1 MTDLHVVRDDVTD
14 TEHEPPVAGVAP
26 VDIVDDMNPVDHVGG
41 QTEKPA
47 EPLTLTVGVL
57 AERGAGEK
65 RVALVPEVARTLVG
79 KGFAVILE
87 SGAGEPAWFSDADF
101 SAVGVRIAS
110 AAEVLNACDVLVAV
124 NLPSAETLVELRS
137 GQVLIGLLGGLS
149 DRARLAELDARGVHV
164 LSLDLLPRQ
173 LSRAQTMD
181 ALTSQSSIAGYR
193 AALVAAEAYDEY
205 LPMMITAAGT
215 AKPATLLVLGT
226 GVAGLQAIGTA
237 RRLGAQVTGYD
248 VRPEAREE
256 VASLGAT
263 FLTTSVSAGASEGG
277 YARGLTPEETAV
289 QQAELASKIAAFS
302 IVITTAQVPG
312 RVPPVLVTEQM
323 LARMAP
329 GSVVLDMAASEL
341 GGNVAGSRPGER
353 VVTER
358 GVRIIGA
365 GQLASSMPTGASKAY
380 ARNVAAVLAA
390 ISAAGSVL
398 LDPEDEVIDALWV
411 RADDAVDADAVND
424 DAVHTEH
431 TEEESDES

>member
-1 MTDLHVVRDDVTD
+1 MTDLHIVRDDVNDTANTTD
-14 TEHEPPVAGVAP
+14 VDVAP
-26 VDIVDDMNPVDHVGG
+26 GELVDDAARVDQVSEP
-41 QTEKPA
+41 TEKSS

-57 AERGAGEK
+57 AERGTGEK
-65 RVALVPEVARTLVG
+65 RVALVPEVAQALAA
-79 KGFAVILE
+79 KGFAIILE
-87 SGAGEPAWFSDADF
+87 SGAGELAWFSDADF

-110 AAEVLNACDVLVAV
+110 ATEVLSACDVLVTV
-124 NLPSAETLVELRS
+124 NLPDPETLAELRA
-137 GQVLIGLLGGLS
+137 GQILIGLLGGLS

-248 VRPEAREE
+248 VRPEARDE

-277 YARGLTPEETAV
+277 YARGLTPQETAA
-289 QQAELASKIAAFS
+289 QQAELATKIAAFN

-323 LARMAP
+323 LAQMAP

-341 GGNVAGSRPGER
+341 GGNVAGSRPGEQ

-365 GQLASSMPTGASKAY
+365 GQLAASMPTGASKAY
-380 ARNVAAVLAA
+380 ARNIAAVLAA

-398 LDPEDEVIDALWV
+398 LDPADEVIDALWV
-411 RADDAVDADAVND
+411 RADDAVND
-424 DAVHTEH
+424 DAVNTEH